1 MKKFFPENNMPHS
14 LSNMSNMMKSSD
26 IPKENNITVSK
37 VRKNSEGDITDVML
51 SNGEAYSIEEAVD
64 MTKKGLIN
72 GVNVSKAKNGRE
84 YLKSNPNGTEEDN
97 LSNKPIF

>member
-1 MKKFFPENNMPHS
+1 MKKFFQEDNMPQS
-14 LSNMSNMMKSSD
+14 ISNMSNMMKVSD
-26 IPKENNITVSK
+26 IPQENNITISK

-51 SNGEAYSIEEAVD
+51 SNGEAYPIEKAVE
-64 MTKKGLIN
+64 MTKEGLIN

-97 LSNKPIF
+97 LSNKPTF

>member
-1 MKKFFPENNMPHS
+1 MKKFFPEDNMPQS

-26 IPKENNITVSK
+26 IPKENNITISK

-51 SNGEAYSIEEAVD
+51 SNGEEYSIKEAVE
-64 MTKKGLIN
+64 MTKEGLIN

-84 YLKSNPNGTEEDN
+84 YLKNNPNGTEEDN
-97 LSNKPIF
+97 LSNKPTF